1 MAPLSFCVK
10 RPHEP
15 AVQRLHPTRIRIITM
30 KKAILILAMTFV
42 AGLGMSQSLSN
53 YMYSDR
59 GELIYN
65 DRVVKEEQ
73 LSLLL
78 SSDDL
83 STYKSA
89 RTQRDVGNAFLTA
102 GWISAGVSTSLVLSG
117 GLLMLLSAFPYFDA
131 AFAIGV
137 LSFYVGVPLFIFA
150 HVALL
155 STGYMLRS
163 MGDSRLE
170 WIADNFN
177 QSSNLSM
184 SNTPNVLPLARMTIN
199 L

>member
-1 MAPLSFCVK
+1 
-10 RPHEP
+10 
-15 AVQRLHPTRIRIITM
+15 M
-30 KKAILILAMTFV
+30 KKTILILTMTFV
-42 AGLGMSQSLSN
+42 TGLGMSQSLSN

-65 DRVVKEEQ
+65 DRAVNETQ

-89 RTQRDVGNAFLTA
+89 RTQRDIGKTFITA
-102 GWISAGVSTSLVLSG
+102 GWISAGISTSLVLSG
-117 GLLMLLSAFPYFDA
+117 GLLMLLSAYPYFDA
-131 AFAIGV
+131 AFAIGL
-137 LSFYVGVPLFIFA
+137 LSYYVGVPLFIVA

-155 STGYMLRS
+155 STGYMLKS
-163 MGDSRLE
+163 MGDCRLE
-170 WIADNFN
+170 WVANNFN
-177 QSSNLSM
+177 QNSNLSI
-184 SNTPNVLPLARMTIN
+184 SNTPNVLPLAGMTID